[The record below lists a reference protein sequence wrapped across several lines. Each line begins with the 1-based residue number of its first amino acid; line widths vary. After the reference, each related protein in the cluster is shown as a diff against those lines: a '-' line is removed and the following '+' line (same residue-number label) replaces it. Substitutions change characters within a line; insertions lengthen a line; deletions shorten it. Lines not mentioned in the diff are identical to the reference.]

1 MIRRPPRS
9 TLFPYPTLFRSA
21 ANSGCGATNVVLGS
35 PVTADNCGV
44 TTVTNNAP
52 AVFAL
57 GTNTVTWTVTDTSG
71 NTASCQQLIIVR
83 DQTSPTITCS
93 SNLILAANSGCNAT
107 HRNLG

>member
-71 NTASCQQLIIVR
+71 HTSRRQNSSNAP
-83 DQTSPTITCS
+83 DPTSPTFSCKT
-93 SNLILAANSGCNAT
+93 NLVLSANSG
-107 HRNLG
+107 